1 VDEIETSFGSE
12 VAVDIDNKTLTAAH
26 EALNRAVNIH
36 LRDPNVS
43 LVDLGWRIR
52 DSQGGRVDVGD
63 LRVRVHV
70 RQKYSERAANL
81 ESFAPQHL
89 VSEAAIGFPVDVPRA
104 NYRANNWLWFPPSH
118 LSSPT
123 PIPVFGHDRNSAHS
137 PMRGGISVAGAFL
150 SSYGTLGGKVIDRQT
165 RAEML
170 LSNWHVLVASWAASP
185 GTAVYQP
192 VRGNPNNIVAR
203 LTRDGLGQYVDAAV
217 ATLTGSRRLENNQ
230 LGLGPVKGSGGAQR
244 DMAVIKSGV
253 RTGIT
258 TGMITGTDGR
268 LLMNYGGY
276 GQVIRGV
283 VHIAP
288 PGGFE
293 NQTVSEG
300 GDSGSWW
307 LEQNSRKAVGLHF
320 AGDTDPDREY
330 ALAIDMPLVLDTLNV
345 DVALS

>member
-1 VDEIETSFGSE
+1 MNIDAKTMET
-12 VAVDIDNKTLTAAH
+12 AN
-26 EALNRAVNIH
+26 EALNRAVGLH

-70 RQKYSERAANL
+70 RQKYSEKYSDAAANL
-81 ESFAPQHL
+81 ESFGGSRK
-89 VSEAAIGFPVDVPRA
+89 VNERDIGFPVDVPRA
-104 NYRANNWLWFPPSH
+104 NYRAHNWLWFPPSI
-118 LSSPT
+118 PT
-123 PIPVFGHDRNSAHS
+123 PGPIFGDGRNAAQS
-137 PMRGGISVAGAFL
+137 PMQGGISVAGAFL

-165 RAEML
+165 RAEMI
-170 LSNWHVLVASWAASP
+170 LSNWHVLVTNHAAQP

-192 VRGNPNNIVAR
+192 ERGDPSNIVAR
-203 LTRDGLGQYVDAAV
+203 LTRNGLGHFVDAAV

-230 LGLGPVKGSGGAQR
+230 LGLGPVTGSGQATLG
-244 DMAVIKSGV
+244 MAVIKSGV

-258 TGMITGTDGR
+258 TGMVSGMNGR
-268 LLMNYGGY
+268 QLMNYGGY
-276 GQVIRGV
+276 EQVIRGV
-283 VHIAP
+283 VHIVP
-288 PGGFE
+288 PGGNE
-293 NQTVSEG
+293 NQTLSEG

-330 ALAIDMPLVLDTLNV
+330 ALAINMPLVLDTLGV

>member
-1 VDEIETSFGSE
+1 MNIDARTRT
-12 VAVDIDNKTLTAAH
+12 VAL
-26 EALNRAVNIH
+26 EALNRAVNLY

-70 RQKYSERAANL
+70 RQKYSENTVANL
-81 ESFAPQHL
+81 ESFAPQRL
-89 VSEAAIGFPVDVPRA
+89 VSERAIGFPVDVPRA
-104 NYRANNWLWFPPSH
+104 NYKTHNWLWFPPSI
-118 LSSPT
+118 PT
-123 PIPVFGHDRNSAHS
+123 PGPVFGHDRNNAHS
-137 PMRGGISVAGAFL
+137 PMEGGISIAGAFL
-150 SSYGTLGGKVIDRQT
+150 SSHGTLGGKVIDRQT
-165 RAEML
+165 RAEMI
-170 LSNWHVLVASWAASP
+170 LSNWHVLVASWAATP

-192 VRGNPNNIVAR
+192 SRGDPNNLVAR

-230 LGLGPVKGSGGAQR
+230 LGLGPVTGSGSAELG
-244 DMAVIKSGV
+244 MAVIKSGV
-253 RTGIT
+253 RTGVT
-258 TGMITGTDGR
+258 TGMVSGTNGR
-268 LLMNYGGY
+268 QLMNYGGY
-276 GQVIRGV
+276 EQVIRGV
-283 VHIAP
+283 VHIVP
-288 PGGFE
+288 PGGEE

-330 ALAIDMPLVLDTLNV
+330 ALAISMPLVLDTLGV
-345 DVALS
+345 DIAIR

>member
-1 VDEIETSFGSE
+1 MN
-12 VAVDIDNKTLTAAH
+12 IDAKTMEAAN
-26 EALNRAVNIH
+26 EALNRAVGLH

-70 RQKYSERAANL
+70 RQKYSDAAANL
-81 ESFAPQHL
+81 ESFGSQRL
-89 VSEAAIGFPVDVPRA
+89 VSERSIGFPVDVPRA
-104 NYRANNWLWFPPSH
+104 NYRTHNWLNFPPSI
-118 LSSPT
+118 PT
-123 PIPVFGHDRNSAHS
+123 PSPVFGGGRNTARP
-137 PMRGGISVAGAFL
+137 PMQGGISVAGAFL
-150 SSYGTLGGKVIDRQT
+150 SSYGTLGGKVIDRKS
-165 RAEML
+165 REAMI
-170 LSNWHVLVASWAASP
+170 LSNWHVLVANHAALP

-192 VRGNPNNIVAR
+192 QRGDPGDIVAR
-203 LTRDGLGQYVDAAV
+203 LTRDGLGQFVDAAV
-217 ATLTGSRRLENNQ
+217 ATLTNSRRLENNQ
-230 LGLGPVKGSGGAQR
+230 LGLGPVTGSGPAELG
-244 DMAVIKSGV
+244 MAVIKSGV

-258 TGMITGTDGR
+258 TGMISGTNGR
-268 LLMNYGGY
+268 QLMNYGGY
-276 GQVIRGV
+276 EQVIRGV
-283 VHIAP
+283 VHIVP
-288 PGGFE
+288 PGGNE

-330 ALAIDMPLVLDTLNV
+330 ALAINMPLVLDTLGV

>member
-1 VDEIETSFGSE
+1 MNIDARTRT
-12 VAVDIDNKTLTAAH
+12 VAL
-26 EALNRAVNIH
+26 EALNRAVNLH

-70 RQKYSERAANL
+70 RQKYSESAAANL
-81 ESFAPQHL
+81 ESFAPQRL
-89 VSEAAIGFPVDVPRA
+89 VSERAIGFPVDVPRA
-104 NYRANNWLWFPPSH
+104 NYKTHNWLWFPPSI
-118 LSSPT
+118 PT
-123 PIPVFGHDRNSAHS
+123 PVPVFGNGRSSAHS
-137 PMRGGISVAGAFL
+137 PMEGGISIAGAFL

-165 RAEML
+165 RAEMI
-170 LSNWHVLVASWAASP
+170 LSNWHVLVASWAATP

-192 VRGNPNNIVAR
+192 SRGDPNKIVAR

-217 ATLTGSRRLENNQ
+217 ASLSGSRRLENNQ
-230 LGLGPVKGSGGAQR
+230 LGLGPVTGSAAAELS
-244 DMAVIKSGV
+244 MAVIKSGV

-258 TGMITGTDGR
+258 NGMVSGTNGR
-268 LLMNYGGY
+268 QLMNYGGY
-276 GQVIRGV
+276 EQVIRGV
-283 VHIAP
+283 VHIVP
-288 PGGFE
+288 PGGEE

-330 ALAIDMPLVLDTLNV
+330 ALAINMPLVLDTLGV
-345 DVALS
+345 DVAIS

>member
-1 VDEIETSFGSE
+1 MNIDAKTMET
-12 VAVDIDNKTLTAAH
+12 AN
-26 EALNRAVNIH
+26 EALNRAVGLH

-70 RQKYSERAANL
+70 RQKHNNAAANL
-81 ESFAPQHL
+81 ESFAPQRL
-89 VSEAAIGFPVDVPRA
+89 VSERAIGFPVDVPRA
-104 NYRANNWLWFPPSH
+104 NYRTHNWLWFPPSI
-118 LSSPT
+118 PMPG
-123 PIPVFGHDRNSAHS
+123 PIFGTGRNAAHS
-137 PMRGGISVAGAFL
+137 AMQGGISVAGAFL

-165 RAEML
+165 RAEMI
-170 LSNWHVLVASWAASP
+170 LSNWHVLVANHAAAP

-192 VRGNPNNIVAR
+192 SRGDPSNIVAR

-217 ATLTGSRRLENNQ
+217 ATLTHSRRLENNQ
-230 LGLGPVKGSGGAQR
+230 LGLGPVTGSGPAELG
-244 DMAVIKSGV
+244 MAVIKSGV

-258 TGMITGTDGR
+258 TGMISGTNGR
-268 LLMNYGGY
+268 QLMNYGGY
-276 GQVIRGV
+276 EQVIRGV
-283 VHIAP
+283 VHIVP
-288 PGGFE
+288 PDDE

-330 ALAIDMPLVLDTLNV
+330 ALAINMPLVLDTLGV